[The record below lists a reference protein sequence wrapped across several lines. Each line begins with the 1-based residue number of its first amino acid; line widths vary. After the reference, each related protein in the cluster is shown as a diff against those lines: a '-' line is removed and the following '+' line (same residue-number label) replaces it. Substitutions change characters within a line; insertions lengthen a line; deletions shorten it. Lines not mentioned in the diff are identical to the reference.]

1 MTTDLWSK
9 VFCPRTWE
17 EAAYPPSISRIKEW
31 ANDIKTPYCR
41 VVIVHGPPGRGKTT
55 LAHLLSKDFEVV
67 EEVNASDRR
76 RRHEFQCV
84 LQRVTDS
91 IHRKKSMLFILDE
104 ADGMQDSQFAFL
116 SWLTTLERWYVKH
129 GESSLPRVRILILC
143 NDFSALE
150 PGLASRAWV
159 LRVGRPSAETMRQ
172 VCLTT
177 LSKLPGSYEFT
188 PALVDHLISYADG
201 DFRVLVNL
209 MQQVISTADSITED
223 KRRILD
229 VDDISYITGAY
240 PKDILRVLFHP
251 SLKTVPLEQRYECLT
266 SLWCGQGVRTDEFIG
281 YLKWMQRM
289 LEPDV
294 KKVGCVA
301 RFIADL
307 HQRAPRSVLGLHGS
321 YSRFLAQF
329 IDCN

>member
-1 MTTDLWSK
+1 MSTDLWTK

-17 EAAYPPSISRIKEW
+17 EAAYPPSVNRLREW
-31 ANDIKTPYCR
+31 AKDINVPYCR
-41 VVIVHGPPGRGKTT
+41 AAIVHGPPGRGKTT
-55 LAHLLSKDFEVV
+55 LAHLLYNDFEVV

-84 LQRVTDS
+84 LQRVTDAVY
-91 IHRKKSMLFILDE
+91 RKKTVLFVLDE

-129 GESSLPRVRILILC
+129 GASTLPRVRILIIC

-150 PGLASRAWV
+150 PGFASRAWV
-159 LRVGRPSAETMRQ
+159 VRIGRPSVETMRQ

-188 PALVDHLISYADG
+188 PTLVDHIVSYADG

-209 MQQVISTADSITED
+209 MQQVISTAEPMPG
-223 KRRILD
+223 KRTLD
-229 VDDISYITGAY
+229 IEDISYMTGVY

-251 SLKTVPLEQRYECLT
+251 SLSTVPLERRYECLT
-266 SLWCGQGVRTDEFIG
+266 TLWCGQGVRTDEFIG

-289 LEPDV
+289 LESDV
-294 KKVGCVA
+294 RKVGCVA

-307 HQRAPRSVLGLHGS
+307 YQRPPRSVLGLHGS
-321 YSRFLAQF
+321 YSRFLAEF
-329 IDCN
+329 IQNY